1 MDMGD
6 TINNVPEGYILNAHN
21 EIVKKEQLRVFRSLE
36 IGFNPLNHDFTILG
50 FKKVSPKYEKGRK
63 TKAEYKCPVFDEII
77 VDKVFTDVRENG
89 VLKSLEITFSW
100 YNEEGAIGLTKTE
113 TVKVYNVVE
122 AETTER
128 ERRLKQIDY
137 LVASAVGTPI
147 ESYVNA
153 IFDHYYTQVEKYKS
167 KGTNEFENAIN
178 AENGEML
185 NYLNIVVGANGE
197 TVKDSILNQI
207 T

>member
-1 MDMGD
+1 MGN
-6 TINNVPEGYILNAHN
+6 TINDVPEGYILNSN
-21 EIVKKEQLRVFRSLE
+21 NDIVKKEQLRVFRSLE

-50 FKKVSPKYEKGRK
+50 FKKVSPKYEKGKK
-63 TKAEYKCPVFDEII
+63 TKAEYKCPTFDEVI
-77 VDKVFTDVRENG
+77 VDKVFKDIRENG
-89 VLKSLEITFSW
+89 VLKALEITFNW
-100 YNEEGAIGLTKTE
+100 YNEEGEIGLTKKE
-113 TVKVYNVVE
+113 IVKTYNIAE

-137 LVASAVGTPI
+137 LVASAIGTPI
-147 ESYVNA
+147 ESYVND

-167 KGTNEFENAIN
+167 KGTKEFEDSIN
-178 AENGEML
+178 TENDATIL
-185 NYLNIVVGANGE
+185 NYLSIIVGANGE